1 VASALATHMTAF
13 PPAEVTLP
21 WLRSDGPPVTK
32 LLYFTTQE
40 GGAHRRNDFNTHGWK
55 PALASAGVIPVP
67 GSGERYKEAREDGMH
82 ALRHFMP
89 LSSWTPGR
97 TSKP

>member
-1 VASALATHMTAF
+1 
-13 PPAEVTLP
+13 
-21 WLRSDGPPVTK
+21 VTK

-55 PALASAGVIPVP
+55 PALASADVIPVP
-67 GSGERYKEAREDGMH
+67 GPGERYKEAREDGMH